1 VEVCQGDGAA
11 EYAEDV
17 AGDFG
22 LVRGGPVQGFKPG

>member
-22 LVRGGPVQGFKPG
+22 LVGGDPVQRFESG